1 MAKRHKQRVRIGIT
15 ESGEPIFKWAD
26 GYSIDELNDNI
37 VRIYIENGLLERFT
51 GDKSLKSTLPKGG
64 PCPTFKAYAEKWFET
79 YKAPNLKPT
88 TCKGYISNM
97 NRHLYPFFG
106 EMRLDEITTD
116 RIQQFLNE
124 KEPLARSTVHTMF
137 VLFGEVMNSAY
148 EDQLIPSDPSRSKR
162 ITIPSKGRKEREVLT
177 PDQLKSVI
185 RGIASELK
193 DGDERRL
200 LALYLFTGMR
210 RGEALGMRWEDIDFR
225 KKLLHVR
232 RNVTYPT
239 NQPLIGLPKTR
250 SGQRAIPLDERLVEF
265 LKPIGTSGYILG
277 GEAPITNMVYRR
289 LFDGIEK
296 KLNLYGA
303 TAHVFRH
310 SYITTMVKTDID
322 LKTIQRISGHANIST
337 TLNIYTHTREEEIQK
352 AGATI
357 GKALGA

>member
-15 ESGEPIFKWAD
+15 ENGDPIFKWAD

-37 VRIYIENGLLERFT
+37 VRIYIENGLLDRFMD
-51 GDKSLKSTLPKGG
+51 DKALKPALSGNI
-64 PCPTFKAYAEKWFET
+64 PCPTFKAYAKKWFET

-116 RIQQFLNE
+116 RVQQFLNE

-148 EDQLIPSDPSRSKR
+148 EDKLIPSDPTKSKR
-162 ITIPSKGRKEREVLT
+162 ITIPSKGKKERASLT
-177 PDQLKSVI
+177 PEQLKSVI
-185 RGIASELK
+185 QGIASELK
-193 DGDERRL
+193 DNDERRL

-210 RGEALGMRWEDIDFR
+210 RGEVLGLRWEDIDF
-225 KKLLHVR
+225 KKRLIHVER
-232 RNVTYPT
+232 SVTYPT
-239 NQPLIGLPKTR
+239 NQPLIGPTKTR
-250 SGQRAIPLDERLVEF
+250 SGKRIIPLDERLEEF
-265 LKPIGTSGYILG
+265 LKPIGTSGYIVG

-289 LFDGIEK
+289 LFDRIEK
-296 KLNLYGA
+296 KLNLFGA
-303 TAHVFRH
+303 TPHVFRH
-310 SYITTMVKTDID
+310 SYITAMAKTDID
-322 LKTIQRISGHANIST
+322 LKTIQRISGHSNIST

-357 GKALGA
+357 GKVLGA